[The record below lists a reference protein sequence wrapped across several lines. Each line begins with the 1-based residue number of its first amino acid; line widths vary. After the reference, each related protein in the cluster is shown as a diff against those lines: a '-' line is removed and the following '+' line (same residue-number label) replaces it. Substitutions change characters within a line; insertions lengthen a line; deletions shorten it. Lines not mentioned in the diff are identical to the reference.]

1 MQNDGKRSAPIPMT
15 PWRNSAIPRAADS
28 LAETPPGSA
37 NPWREREM
45 GEMEFRLSPHLET
58 REFRTVDVR
67 LWGPGLENVSFGR
80 PELTYR
86 MCPRELARFVTRLYP
101 INLKTAAAMPR
112 AINAQIISLSAA
124 PCHTITT
131 LTVYAPKAR

>member
-45 GEMEFRLSPHLET
+45 GEMEFRLSP
-58 REFRTVDVR
+58 RVPYGWRTIM
-67 LWGPGLENVSFGR
+67 GPGARKRFIRPARVNVSDVSAWISTFR
-80 PELTYR
+80 D
-86 MCPRELARFVTRLYP
+86 
-101 INLKTAAAMPR
+101 AA
-112 AINAQIISLSAA
+112 LSDQFENCRRHAS
-124 PCHTITT
+124 
-131 LTVYAPKAR
+131 RD